1 MEEQYAVGF
10 SLTALSNFVHQLK
23 KKKFLMVDITNNWQK
38 KKKQQKQKLLLVV
51 SKMHILH

>member
-23 KKKFLMVDITNNWQK
+23 KNKNLMVDITNNWQ

-51 SKMHILH
+51 SKIHILH